1 MHYWKKYTKN
11 RGGHYVHAVEVSEV
25 SELENIANVIY
36 QENES
41 EFDKETINRFSRN
54 VERLYSLSEENEAEI
69 FAFNFGTILM
79 RHFNP

>member
-1 MHYWKKYTKN
+1 MNALLEKVYKN

-41 EFDKETINRFSRN
+41 EFDKETIIDFLETLS
-54 VERLYSLSEENEAEI
+54 VYSLSEENEDEI
-69 FAFNFGTILM
+69 FAFSFRDYINATF
-79 RHFNP
+79 